1 MGVLTNTSTSNFGG
15 SAGRRF
21 VPSLVSVVDPNHFN
35 VPTVLVTTQ
44 SEPYRVTTLRN
55 VSP

>member
-1 MGVLTNTSTSNFGG
+1 MGALTNTSTSNFGG

-21 VPSLVSVVDPNHFN
+21 VPSLVSIIDSNHFN
-35 VPTVLVTTQ
+35 VPTALVTTQ
-44 SEPYRVTTLRN
+44 SEPYRVTSLRK

>member
-1 MGVLTNTSTSNFGG
+1 MGALTNTSTSNFGG

-21 VPSLVSVVDPNHFN
+21 VPSLVSIVDSNHFN
-35 VPTVLVTTQ
+35 VPRALVTTQ
-44 SEPYRVTTLRN
+44 SEPYRVTSLRK